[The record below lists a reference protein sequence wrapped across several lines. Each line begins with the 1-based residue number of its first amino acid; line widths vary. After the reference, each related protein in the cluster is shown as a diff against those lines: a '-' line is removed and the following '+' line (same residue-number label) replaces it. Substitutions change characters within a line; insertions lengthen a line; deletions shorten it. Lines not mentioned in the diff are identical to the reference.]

1 MLRLVSLPLVMRDV
15 SGMAANEMLLSI
27 LWYDSLSQNLL
38 KYICLPANEAAFV
51 KRQEYL

>member
-1 MLRLVSLPLVMRDV
+1 MRQGCCLFTDYG
-15 SGMAANEMLLSI
+15 SPQGAHQLLSI